1 MKTEAFGQFDRE
13 VKITHVQTSGARMRA
28 AQIGTGP
35 DIVWV
40 PGGDSPAE
48 AWRQQ
53 MMLFAGEYRSTSY
66 DPRGVGETTS
76 DAAPWSIADFA
87 RDCAELI
94 ESICTPPV
102 ILSGLS
108 MGGLITQQVAIDY
121 PDLVKLAIPMGTS
134 AYIDGFTRDWM
145 EAEVQLRRDGIS
157 LPDYFLAPHYA
168 AYALPAKALGDRE
181 IWGSVKPAYTVRFS
195 EREPQD
201 LIDQWQACLDFDCRE
216 ALRTCP
222 VPMHVIAFSEDVQT
236 PPALVKEVADL
247 AMHGAFYE
255 LPELGHVSV
264 ARHRVDDVNRLLLD
278 IIQTQSA

>member
-1 MKTEAFGQFDRE
+1 MKIEAFGQFDRE
-13 VKITHVQTSGARMRA
+13 VKITNVQTSGARMRA

-108 MGGLITQQVAIDY
+108 LGGLITQQVAIDY
-121 PDLVKLAIPMGTS
+121 PHLVRLAIPMGTS

-157 LPDYFLAPHYA
+157 LPDYFLAPH
-168 AYALPAKALGDRE
+168 
-181 IWGSVKPAYTVRFS
+181 
-195 EREPQD
+195 
-201 LIDQWQACLDFDCRE
+201 
-216 ALRTCP
+216 
-222 VPMHVIAFSEDVQT
+222 
-236 PPALVKEVADL
+236 
-247 AMHGAFYE
+247 
-255 LPELGHVSV
+255 
-264 ARHRVDDVNRLLLD
+264 
-278 IIQTQSA
+278 